1 MRFRTVFGLL
11 LGATLTLSALPSGSV
26 FGQSGPQTR
35 NTVLVGHFDPGG
47 GFSADVWAHRNVA
60 YMGSWGA
67 GGWCPAHGV
76 RAIDISKPTDPA
88 LLSVFASGAEFPETF
103 TEEAWV
109 GRIRT
114 PFFNGDLA
122 AVGVQTCDSSLA
134 GRSDPTV
141 FRGSAL
147 YDVTDPSAPELLG
160 LYHTG
165 DNTRGFHELR
175 VVQRPDGRVLLM
187 GGVVNSLPHT
197 DNALGDFRIGDIT
210 DPRNPVEIADW
221 DFRRDAPTELRE
233 RLLAERG
240 AGQLWNHSALPFDN
254 GMKAVAF
261 MRDAGAVFFDISDPA
276 DPQFLGHTTYEPT
289 DGGNAHSGAFFPNE
303 RLFVL
308 SEEIAPP
315 FEGQG
320 VWGFQRIFDV
330 SDLSNPVQISRFAT
344 DNALE
349 PRLDGRYSAHN
360 PMVRGRLLF
369 SAWYS
374 DGVRIVNLSDPTNPR
389 EVGFFV
395 PPAAADPQGS
405 DTVLAVAPDGNRVFP
420 FVYGVFVAEDVVL
433 ASDSHSGLWIF
444 RTRGLGRGAS

>member
-1 MRFRTVFGLL
+1 MTTRRTVRFALL
-11 LGATLTLSALPSGSV
+11 LVVPLALWGLPPASV
-26 FGQSGPQTR
+26 VGQEGPQTR
-35 NTVLVGHFDPGG
+35 NTVVIGHLDPGG
-47 GFSADVWAHRNVA
+47 GFTADVWAHRETA
-60 YMGSWGA
+60 YVGSWGTGSA
-67 GGWCPAHGV
+67 CPAHGM
-76 RAIDISKPTDPA
+76 RAIDISKPTKPV
-88 LLSVFASGAEFPETF
+88 LSSVFASGDEFPGTF
-103 TEEAWV
+103 TEEGWV

-122 AVGVQTCDSSLA
+122 AVGVQVCDGSLA
-134 GRSDPTV
+134 GRSSPV
-141 FRGSAL
+141 FRGAAL
-147 YDVTDPSAPELLG
+147 YEVTDPANPELLS

-165 DNTRGFHELR
+165 ENTRGFHELR

-187 GGVVNSLPHT
+187 GGVVNSLPDT

-240 AGQLWNHSALPFDN
+240 ADQLWNHSALPFDN

-276 DPQFLGHTTYEPT
+276 NPMFLGHTTYAPT
-289 DGGNAHSGAFFPNE
+289 DGGNAHSGAFLANE
-303 RLFVL
+303 RIFIL

-330 SDLSNPVQISRFAT
+330 SDLSNPRQISRFAT
-344 DNALE
+344 ENGLE
-349 PRLDGRYSAHN
+349 PRLDGRYTAHN
-360 PMVRGRLLF
+360 PMVRGRLMF

-374 DGVRIVNLSDPTNPR
+374 DGVRVVNLADPANPR

-395 PPAAADPQGS
+395 PPPTADPQGFF
-405 DTVLAVAPDGNRVFP
+405 VAPDGTVEHP
-420 FVYGVFVAEDVVL
+420 LVYGVFVHRGLVL
-433 ASDSHSGLWIF
+433 ASDMPTGLWIIK
-444 RTRGLGRGAS
+444 TKGMGLGR